1 MKPQFHRIGLIVKR
15 HDPRAVETLRAA
27 VSYLA
32 PRGLALCADAETA
45 ALLKTDAV
53 GTDDPGNA
61 DLVVVVGGDGTLL
74 HAARLLAP
82 RKVPLVGINAGRLG
96 FLADIRPEELSS
108 SLDAVLSGN
117 FIEEPRALLR
127 AEVARGNEDAW
138 SATALND
145 VVVQKCDAGRMIE
158 FETHVNGNYVC
169 SHRADGIII
178 STPTGSTAYA
188 LSAGGPILHPEL
200 QALAI
205 VPICPHTLSDRPIVV
220 GGDARIEIRMR
231 CTESNTENTAAQVV
245 LDGQDHADL
254 GAGDCVVI
262 QRHGEPARLLHPA
275 GHDYY
280 KLLRQKLHWGRD
292 HESGME
298 R

>member
-1 MKPQFHRIGLIVKR
+1 MKPQFQRIGLIVKR
-15 HDPRAVETLRAA
+15 RDPRAVETLRAA
-27 VSYLA
+27 VAHLA
-32 PRGLALCADAETA
+32 PRDLSLHADGETA
-45 ALLKTDAV
+45 ALLANKAV
-53 GTDDPGNA
+53 GRGDPGDA
-61 DLVVVVGGDGTLL
+61 DLVVAVGGDGTLL
-74 HAARLLAP
+74 HSARLLAP

-96 FLADIRPEELSS
+96 FLADIRPEALAT
-108 SLDAVLSGN
+108 SLDAVLDGN
-117 FIEEPRALLR
+117 YVEEPRALLR
-127 AEVARGNEDAW
+127 AELARGNADAW
-138 SATALND
+138 SGTALND

-188 LSAGGPILHPEL
+188 LSAGGPILHPVL
-200 QALAI
+200 DALAI

-220 GGDARIEIRMR
+220 NGDARIEIRMR
-231 CTESNTENTAAQVV
+231 HNESAAAQVV

-254 GAGDCVVI
+254 GAGDRVVI
-262 QRHGEPARLLHPA
+262 ARDGEPARLLHPA
-275 GHDYY
+275 GHDYF
-280 KLLRQKLHWGRD
+280 KVLRQKLHWGRD